1 MCTCVLSRFSCVRL
15 FATPQTVA
23 LQALLSVVF
32 SRQEHWNG
40 LPFPSPRGLL
50 NPGIEPV
57 SPMSPALQADSLPL
71 SHQGSPGVSHLVS
84 NAVLL
89 GVRTDPVMLGQD
101 AQAVAAQIE
110 SFVAGGLPAL
120 SSAETVQMQVQIW
133 PGSCGWLWIVFHAL
147 LSSKGRRPFT
157 VATGLASRARAA
169 VAALCPASGPCAL
182 CWGGVIV
189 GTGATCRSIPPD
201 DAEQDSGWSR
211 GCSGV

>member
-1 MCTCVLSRFSCVRL
+1 MYVRAKSLQWCPTLCDSTDCSSPGASVHGILQARTLEWVAIPFTKGSSQSRDRTCVSHVSCIAGRL
-15 FATPQTVA
+15 FTA
-23 LQALLSVVF
+23 
-32 SRQEHWNG
+32 
-40 LPFPSPRGLL
+40 
-50 NPGIEPV
+50 EP
-57 SPMSPALQADSLPL
+57 P
-71 SHQGSPGVSHLVS
+71 GSPGVSHLVS
-84 NAVLL
+84 NVVLL

-101 AQAVAAQIE
+101 AQAVAARIE

-211 GCSGV
+211 GSSGV